1 MNHLLALPRPAIF
14 GHRGASAH
22 APENTLAAFRLAHSQ
37 GAEGIEFDV
46 RLTGDGQ
53 VAVIHDDSVG
63 RTTDGAGRVSRLPLA
78 ALREF
83 DAGAWCDP
91 AFAGERIPTLEE
103 VLEMAGDDLILNI
116 ELKPAPGGRRALAA
130 AVAARVRRHAR
141 QAQVL
146 LSSFDRQALALARRA
161 LPETATGVLAMP
173 GAAGGW
179 ARWRYAGR
187 GPHRTLHL
195 HHSDV
200 SPRLLR
206 RAHRAGQALFAY
218 TVNAPEDLRR
228 LFALGVDG
236 IFTDDPALAGRV
248 RRGEG
253 A

>member
-1 MNHLLALPRPAIF
+1 VNAISALPRPAVF

-46 RLTGDGQ
+46 RLTADGQ
-53 VAVIHDDSVG
+53 VAVIHDDDVG

-91 AFAGERIPTLEE
+91 AFAGERIPTLDE
-103 VLEMAGDDLILNI
+103 VLELAGDDLILNI
-116 ELKPAPGGRRALAA
+116 ELKPVPGGRTALAEG
-130 AVAARVRRHAR
+130 VAALVGRHAR

-146 LSSFDRQALALARRA
+146 LSSFDRSALSAAGRA
-161 LPETATGVLAMP
+161 LPGCACGLLAAPGVAGWGARQRKAGWQALHPHHRDVTA
-173 GAAGGW
+173 
-179 ARWRYAGR
+179 
-187 GPHRTLHL
+187 
-195 HHSDV
+195 
-200 SPRLLR
+200 RLLA
-206 RAHRAGQALFAY
+206 RARGAGQAVFAY
-218 TVNAPEDLRR
+218 TVNAPDDIRR

-248 RRGEG
+248 RRGE
-253 A
+253 AA